1 MDMNIFEPTLNQKT
15 TVSLSIQIAKL
26 IEQAFDENST
36 RKTQIRAQELLKDWA
51 KWIKIK
57 AAKGDL

>member
-15 TVSLSIQIAKL
+15 TVSLSVQIAKL
-26 IEQAFDENST
+26 IEKAFDE
-36 RKTQIRAQELLKDWA
+36 KTPRVKQVIAENTLKDWA

-57 AAKGDL
+57 AAKGEL

>member
-1 MDMNIFEPTLNQKT
+1 MSIFEERFYQMT
-15 TVSLSIQIAKL
+15 TISISVQIAKL
-26 IEQAFDENST
+26 IEKAFDE
-36 RKTQIRAQELLKDWA
+36 KTPRVKQVIAENTLKDWA